1 MLSDHGGR
9 EVDDEEEDVDGGR
22 LGLPVLGGERD
33 LEGGQ
38 DAEVVQ
44 RLEEALPRLRL
55 QRLREG
61 AELLEEEHGLAAR
74 QLVRLVVGQLREE
87 FRQELIVLLQCDST
101 FVEYITEYSI
111 TINPRRN
118 D

>member
-1 MLSDHGGR
+1 MSISVYVTTTHVFGVVELLEHVLSDHGGR

-33 LEGGQ
+33 LERGE

-55 QRLREG
+55 QRLRER
-61 AELLEEEHGLAAR
+61 AELLQEEHRLAPR
-74 QLVRLVVGQLREE
+74 QLVRLLVGQLGEE
-87 FRQELIVLLQCDST
+87 LRKELIVFL
-101 FVEYITEYSI
+101 
-111 TINPRRN
+111 
-118 D
+118 